1 MTVRPRAYISV
12 GKGRWTFPHSVKRPR
27 YGIPLP
33 YAAMVQ
39 AAEGTMPD
47 KVALVIFVTAMIALV
62 VCGCVLTRKPTKA
75 PKPKS
80 IPPSAA

>member
-1 MTVRPRAYISV
+1 
-12 GKGRWTFPHSVKRPR
+12 
-27 YGIPLP
+27 
-33 YAAMVQ
+33 MVQ

-80 IPPSAA
+80 IPLCRVRPRRIGPLK